1 MRHRRGPFVI
11 VLMIV
16 ALTLQLGANEAGA
29 AKAGAALSLTSRA
42 AARPKIRAVTIKEVS
57 KHYLN
62 DVTPFATAR
71 TSYGTSFAQWHEN
84 RGAPSETASFVD
96 PFAAACRILDRKL
109 KSQRW
114 PSIARSDVRAL
125 VASVSVV
132 AQDVSRLPSID
143 TRTASAWGIALER
156 DSAASTADAN
166 RVRSDLGLPPA
177 T

>member
-1 MRHRRGPFVI
+1 
-11 VLMIV
+11 MIV

-29 AKAGAALSLTSRA
+29 AKAGVALSSTSRA
-42 AARPKIRAVTIKEVS
+42 AASPKIRVVTIKEAS
-57 KHYLN
+57 RHYLN
-62 DVTPFATAR
+62 DVAPFATAR
-71 TSYGTSFAQWHEN
+71 TSYGTAFAQWHEN

-96 PFAAACRILDRKL
+96 PFVAACRILDRKL

-143 TRTASAWGIALER
+143 TRTASAWGIDLER